1 MRPGRA
7 APRRHHKSM
16 SQPDRLYSAILSGDT
31 KTALALAEEAIAAGC
46 DAGDLLNRR
55 MIPAMDEV
63 GRRFECGEFFVPE
76 LLLAGRAMKTV
87 LTMLRPLLASGA
99 AEPAG
104 KVVIGTVQ
112 GDLHDIGKN
121 LVAALLEG
129 GGFQIHDL
137 GVDVPAARFVDAVRK
152 HEPDV
157 VALSALLTTTTPAMK
172 SVIEAL
178 RAAGVR
184 DSVKVIVGGAP
195 VTRAYAEQI
204 GADGYSEG
212 AFGAV
217 ALARGLVGK
226 GSDAIP
232 HVSHS

>member
-1 MRPGRA
+1 M
-7 APRRHHKSM
+7 HE
-16 SQPDRLYSAILSGDT
+16 PDRLYSAILTGDA
-31 KTALALAEEAIAAGC
+31 KGAVAVAEEALATGC
-46 DAGDLLNRR
+46 DAGGLVTGR

-63 GRRFECGEFFVPE
+63 GRRFEAGEFFVPE
-76 LLLAGRAMKTV
+76 LLLAGRAMKSV
-87 LTMLRPLLASGA
+87 LTLLRPMLAAGA

-104 KVVIGTVQ
+104 TVVIGTVQ

-129 GGFQIHDL
+129 GGYRIHDL
-137 GVDVPAARFVDAVRK
+137 GVDVPASRFVDAVRRFQ
-152 HEPDV
+152 PGL
-157 VALSALLTTTTPAMK
+157 VALSALLTTTLPAMK
-172 SVIEAL
+172 AVIDAL

-184 DSVKVIVGGAP
+184 DGVKVIIGGAP

-217 ALARGLVGK
+217 QLARSLAGNGCH
-226 GSDAIP
+226 AIP
-232 HVSHS
+232 QASHS